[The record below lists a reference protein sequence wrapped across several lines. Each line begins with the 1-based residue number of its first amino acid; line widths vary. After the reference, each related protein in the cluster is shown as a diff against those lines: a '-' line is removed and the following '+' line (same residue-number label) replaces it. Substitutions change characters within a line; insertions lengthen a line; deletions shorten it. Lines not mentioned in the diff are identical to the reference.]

1 MAPEARNMFGAPMF
15 QLHCSSFGSKFAVL
29 EKLLATLFAL
39 FGARGI
45 VPHLAPRCAPAD
57 ASLLFT
63 FPNQNAILQRK
74 QSVNGIQAL
83 VHFIGCSGRTF
94 TQERFSTDA
103 QPGGELKHLAPR
115 KFHNIAQQFLH
126 LQ

>member
-45 VPHLAPRCAPAD
+45 VPHLVPSLRPCRCFLAVYISKPERNFAKK
-57 ASLLFT
+57 AECKWYPLKRLCISLGVQEELLLRKGFLQT
-63 FPNQNAILQRK
+63 RNQ
-74 QSVNGIQAL
+74 
-83 VHFIGCSGRTF
+83 
-94 TQERFSTDA
+94 
-103 QPGGELKHLAPR
+103 GG
-115 KFHNIAQQFLH
+115 N
-126 LQ
+126 